1 MIMKKAITSCL
12 VLGFNLWVGL
22 FCGQAEQI
30 ACGQTINST
39 LRSAGQ
45 TDLYTFDANAGE
57 SVTIVALGQSIDV
70 VTEVYSPT
78 GVLIGS
84 CTNNFT
90 GPLALAGAGTHTIR
104 VHAGNSATGA
114 YGISLTSLTGRCG
127 APFIWGL
134 PATNSLTSVPEV
146 DSYTFSGNPGE
157 SVVISASATNFVAA
171 AFVASPS
178 GAILTNWVNG
188 STTLGLATAGT
199 YTVGIYSYFATGA
212 GNYAATLTFTT
223 LTPASYRLAVGA
235 TNRAAVVTL
244 WGEVGRTT
252 TLQYAVDPTSSGWS
266 PLTNFAL
273 PWSPFRFVDWDSA
286 NSPWRFYR
294 TVQ

>member
-1 MIMKKAITSCL
+1 MKKEITSCL
-12 VLGFNLWVGL
+12 VLGFNLWLGL
-22 FCGQAEQI
+22 CCGKAQQI

-39 LRSAGQ
+39 LGSAGQ
-45 TDLYTFDANAGE
+45 TNLYTFDANAGE
-57 SVTIVALGQSIDV
+57 SVTIFALGQSVDAV
-70 VTEVYSPT
+70 AEVYSPT
-78 GVLIGS
+78 GVFIGN

-90 GPLALAGAGTHTIR
+90 GRLVLASSGTHTLR
-104 VHAGNSATGA
+104 VHANNSATGA
-114 YGISLTSLTGRCG
+114 YGISLTLLTGRCG
-127 APFIWGL
+127 APFNWGF
-134 PATNSLTSVPEV
+134 PATNSLTSLAEV

-199 YTVGIYSYFATGA
+199 YTVGIYSFFAAGT

-223 LTPASYRLAVGA
+223 LTPASYRLAIGA
-235 TNRAAVVTL
+235 TNRAAVVTF

-252 TLQYAVDPTSSGWS
+252 TLQYAVDPTSPEWS

-286 NSPWRFYR
+286 NSPRRFYR